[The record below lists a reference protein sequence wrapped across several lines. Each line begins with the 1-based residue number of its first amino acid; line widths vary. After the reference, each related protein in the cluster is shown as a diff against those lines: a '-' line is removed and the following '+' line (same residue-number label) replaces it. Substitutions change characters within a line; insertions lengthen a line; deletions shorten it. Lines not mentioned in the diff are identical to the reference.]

1 MHHVSFEKGEIIKRV
16 STTFLSAA
24 KKNYLFLFLM
34 MSILGHM
41 HYKNSESQLSN
52 GVEKRITLFT
62 GSSC

>member
-41 HYKNSESQLSN
+41 HYKNSESIVLW
-52 GVEKRITLFT
+52 GRETDYLFT